1 MRKDKEKDFTD
12 LISEAHGTIKMSK
25 DKEKE
30 PFVCGT
36 LDMPALDD
44 LVIRRITPEVK
55 KLTIVDNTNPPYIT
69 DDLVHR
75 PEEHG
80 VMRRITPGIKPRP
93 KKAKAVYPAT
103 MKVVFELINDVVID
117 YESVTV
123 KNIETKELTIYNFSN
138 HDELRNISPETHEAI
153 SIDLGKTV
161 LYLETKIY

>member
-1 MRKDKEKDFTD
+1 
-12 LISEAHGTIKMSK
+12 MSK

-30 PFVCGT
+30 PFVRGT

-44 LVIRRITPEVK
+44 LVVRRIVP
-55 KLTIVDNTNPPYIT
+55 
-69 DDLVHR
+69 
-75 PEEHG
+75 G
-80 VMRRITPGIKPRP
+80 VKPRS

-117 YESVTV
+117 YESITV
-123 KNIETKELTIYNFSN
+123 KNIETKELTIYNFGN

-161 LYLETKIY
+161 LYIETKIY